1 MLRDLFFSA
10 LVVLLCSSC
19 LTPSEE
25 PIPSD
30 PAKIP
35 VPREVKE
42 ESYIDLG
49 EGLKYY
55 DFKVGT
61 GEPVKD
67 GDILSVHYHG
77 WLTDSTLFDSSYPR
91 EEPFLFRLG
100 IGAVIPGWERGIAGM
115 SLDGERQ
122 LVVPPD
128 LAYGSQGRGTIPPNA
143 TLIFEVILIS
153 VN

>member
-1 MLRDLFFSA
+1 M
-10 LVVLLCSSC
+10 VVLLCASC

-25 PIPSD
+25 PIPPD
-30 PAKIP
+30 PDKIP
-35 VPREVKE
+35 VPRTVTE
-42 ESYIDLG
+42 EGYVDLG
-49 EGLKYY
+49 EGLKYH

-61 GEPVKD
+61 GDPVTD

-100 IGAVIPGWERGIAGM
+100 IGTVIPGWERGIVGM
-115 SLDGERQ
+115 RLDGERQ
-122 LVVPPD
+122 LIIPSS
-128 LAYGSQGRGTIPPNA
+128 LAYGSQGRGQIPPNA
-143 TLIFEVILIS
+143 TLIFEVVLVS